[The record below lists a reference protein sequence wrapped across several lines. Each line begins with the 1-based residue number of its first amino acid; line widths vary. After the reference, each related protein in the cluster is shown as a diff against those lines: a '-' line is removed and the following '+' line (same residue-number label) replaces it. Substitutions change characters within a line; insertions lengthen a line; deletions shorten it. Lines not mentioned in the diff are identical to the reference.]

1 MDYPSEM
8 IEKGLDEE
16 GITDR
21 YMAAAY
27 GFGVAQAMAQ
37 EAIQMYGRYSA
48 EGSGGGLQAADHG

>member
-27 GFGVAQAMAQ
+27 GLLL
-37 EAIQMYGRYSA
+37 S
-48 EGSGGGLQAADHG
+48 L

>member
-48 EGSGGGLQAADHG
+48 EGSG